1 MTKEELVP
9 RLVENR
15 FLKLPHL
22 RRIKEGERKEWVYFV
37 QCEVSPGLI
46 KIGHASNLKWR
57 LTGLQT
63 QCPVQLKL
71 VGAVI
76 GPAGAEFCFHEI
88 FKAERQHGEWFLPS
102 ERLRKEIAVLPQAKH
117 IQAEDLQEIAARHGH
132 NHTMVTEWLSRVGTH
147 KRCLSPGQSDKMI
160 EESMFRDAVDPMYG
174 RNGVAILGPR
184 KLERVPGG
192 RKRKVPKGCI
202 LRPGN

>member
-1 MTKEELVP
+1 MKVEESVP

-22 RRIKEGERKEWVYFV
+22 RRIKDGERREWVYFV

-76 GPAGAEFCFHEI
+76 APAGAEFCLHEI

-102 ERLRKEIAVLPQAKH
+102 DRLRKEIARLPQGKH
-117 IQAEDLQEIAARHGH
+117 IQTEDLQEIASRYGR

-147 KRCLSPGQSDKMI
+147 KRCLSPEQSDKMI
-160 EESMFRDAVDPMYG
+160 DEASFRDAVDSTWTINGRPM
-174 RNGVAILGPR
+174 LGDR
-184 KLERVPGG
+184 KFERVPGG
-192 RKRKVPKGCI
+192 RKRKVSRGAA
-202 LRPGN
+202 RPLA